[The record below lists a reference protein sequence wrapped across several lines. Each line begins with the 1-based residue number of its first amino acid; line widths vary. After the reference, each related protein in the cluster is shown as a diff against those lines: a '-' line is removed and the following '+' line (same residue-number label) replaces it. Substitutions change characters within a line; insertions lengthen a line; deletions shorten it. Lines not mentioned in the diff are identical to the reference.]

1 MLYLLDRY
9 LGCIAH
15 SNIINFSIYLQVQK
29 VLRENC
35 GVLCV
40 ADVNCTHFT
49 WQSNGICTLKT
60 ATKLS
65 SVTSPLKGARCG
77 YVTRGNSDLKW
88 NDGNCGKERWN
99 WDCDFPGTF
108 TGYFLPVRTT
118 CFNIC
123 ISNPNCTSY
132 SVSRYT
138 ATDSRLVCWL
148 QNGKSPVALPVT
160 GDINALC
167 SMILARI

>member
-1 MLYLLDRY
+1 VDFFY
-9 LGCIAH
+9 IQ
-15 SNIINFSIYLQVQK
+15 NVT
-29 VLRENC
+29 RENC

-49 WQSNGICTLKT
+49 WQSNRICILKI

-65 SVTSPLKGARCG
+65 SATRPLTGARCG
-77 YVTRGNSDLKW
+77 YVTQGNSDLKW
-88 NDGNCGKERWN
+88 NDGNCGQERWK
-99 WDCDFPGTF
+99 WDCDLPGTYL
-108 TGYFLPVRTT
+108 GYWVEVRRT
-118 CFNIC
+118 CFSFC
-123 ISNPNCTSY
+123 MSDPRCTSY

-148 QNGKSPVALPVT
+148 KNGKSPVAVPNAFA
-160 GDINALC
+160 GDVNALC